1 VTRRLI
7 ANMDAETRWVGRD
20 RLPRALRERLA
31 AAGTLMRAF
40 AEEGDELWTV
50 GPMADDALP
59 EVPGLPRPRLVS
71 GPFVDDGVPLL
82 SWMVTPDLPG
92 ADAGA
97 PAAPGAPDGV
107 PSWGMSP
114 EGVVERVAHRAFAH
128 DLARRLGL
136 GHAGSHALV
145 SAQELEEVLTGALGP
160 WVLKP
165 GWSAAG
171 RGHLLSDGPA
181 DPVTRL
187 SALRLLKSQGWLLF
201 EPWDTR
207 VLDVGCC
214 GLVSERGASLVGSH
228 RLLIDEGGRF
238 RGVVTTADGVAPG
251 LQHDESEA
259 LQAATLAA
267 GSALSAAGYS
277 GPFGVDAYRTAE
289 GTFRPLVEVNARLS
303 FGLITRLLAE
313 RVEAVDHR
321 APVALRM
328 ARGPVPEG
336 EGIVPL
342 LHPDPDHAEGGTS
355 AWLEPWAED

>member
-1 VTRRLI
+1 MSRRLV
-7 ANMDAETRWVGRD
+7 ANMDAETRWAGGAT
-20 RLPRALRERLA
+20 LPRALRERLA
-31 AAGTLMRAF
+31 SVGTLMRAF
-40 AEEGDELWTV
+40 AGEDDELWTV
-50 GPMADDALP
+50 GPVAEDAVP
-59 EVPGLPRPRLVS
+59 EVPGLPRPRLVN
-71 GPFVDDGVPLL
+71 GLLAPGGAPLL
-82 SWMVTPDLPG
+82 TWMVTPGLPG
-92 ADAGA
+92 SETGA
-97 PAAPGAPDGV
+97 PAAPGAPDDV

-114 EGVVERVAHRAFAH
+114 ADVVERVAHRAFAQ

-145 SAQELEEVLTGALGP
+145 SAQELEAVLMGALGP

-171 RGHLLSDGPA
+171 RGHMLSDGPA

-187 SALRLLKSQGWLLF
+187 SAVRLLRDQGWLLF

-214 GLVSERGASLVGSH
+214 GLIADGVTTLLGSH

-251 LQHDESEA
+251 LHDGESEV

-277 GPFGVDAYRTAE
+277 GPFGVDAYRTDE
-289 GTFRPLVEVNARLS
+289 GSFRPLVEVNARLS

-321 APVALRM
+321 EPVALRM
-328 ARGPVPEG
+328 ARGPVPDVAG
-336 EGIVPL
+336 VVPL
-342 LHPDPDHAEGGTS
+342 LQPDPDHVERGTS
-355 AWLEPWAED
+355 AWLEPWAET

>member
-7 ANMDAETRWVGRD
+7 ANMDAEISWVGRD
-20 RLPRALRERLA
+20 ALPRALRERLA
-31 AAGTLMRAF
+31 SVGTLMRAF
-40 AEEGDELWTV
+40 ASGDDELWTV
-50 GPMADDALP
+50 GPVADEALP
-59 EVPGLPRPRLVS
+59 EVPGLPRPRLLN
-71 GPFVDDGVPLL
+71 GPLVEDGVPLL
-82 SWMVTPDLPG
+82 SWMVTPDLPR

-97 PAAPGAPDGV
+97 PAAPGAPSGV

-114 EGVVERVAHRAFAH
+114 ADVVERVAHRAFAH
-128 DLARRLGL
+128 DLVRRLGL
-136 GHAGSHALV
+136 GHPGSHALV
-145 SAQELEEVLTGALGP
+145 SSQELEEVLMGALGP

-171 RGHLLSDGPA
+171 RGHMLSDGPA
-181 DPVTRL
+181 DPATRL

-201 EPWDTR
+201 EPWDAR

-214 GLVSERGASLVGSH
+214 GLIADGSTTLVGSH

-251 LQHDESEA
+251 LHDDESEA
-259 LQAATLAA
+259 LQAATLSA

-289 GTFRPLVEVNARLS
+289 GSFRPLVEVNARLS
-303 FGLITRLLAE
+303 FGLITRVLAD

-321 APVALRM
+321 EPVALRM
-328 ARGPVPEG
+328 ARGPAPEA
-336 EGIVPL
+336 EGVVPL
-342 LHPDPDHAEGGTS
+342 LHPDPDHSEGGTS
-355 AWLEPWAED
+355 AWLEPWAES